1 MVEIRYA
8 RIWALRKGQ
17 PPYPINL
24 RIDSAAD
31 GSFIEPP
38 EALYN
43 AAQVM
48 PSLDAEIQGAKLE
61 GWEWIDF
68 NDSEPPIYY
77 VGTGQPMKG
86 K

>member
-8 RIWALRKGQ
+8 KIWAIRGGAK
-17 PPYPINL
+17 PYPITL
-24 RIDSAAD
+24 RIESAAD
-31 GSFIEPP
+31 GSFIDPP
-38 EALYN
+38 EALFN
-43 AAQVM
+43 AAQGF

-77 VGTGQPMKG
+77 VGTGEARP
-86 K
+86 